1 MNDAFFKV
9 GDEGLEVAGL
19 RPERGTRAHG
29 SIPLLELADGTWVKA
44 DLIVVRGAE
53 PGPVFLAAAA
63 VHGDEI
69 NGIHIVQQLV
79 AELSPSRLAG
89 TVLALPVQNPLGLQ
103 SQHRFP
109 VGQLLKSPLDQ
120 APADLWASF
129 PGDPEGNST
138 QVMAHVLHRDVFT
151 KADYLIDIH
160 TPTTGGRYMPIAFL
174 PPPRSG
180 EASERAEAM
189 ARAFGT
195 QVILKTDG
203 GMYVHEATPH
213 VVAAGRG
220 AVGFGVELGEGGRV
234 EWQFVE
240 QGVRGLFNLLRLLG
254 MLEGEPEINPDP
266 IVLKTMIPVRAR
278 RGGLLRCD
286 VPLGAR
292 VEQGEEIGTIT
303 SVRGE
308 MVQEVR
314 APIAGV
320 LVRTTTFPTVMTGER
335 VAQIGIE
342 W

>member
-1 MNDAFFKV
+1 MNHAFFKV
-9 GDEGLEVAGL
+9 GDERLEVAGL
-19 RPERGTRAHG
+19 RSERGTRSTT

-53 PGPVFLAAAA
+53 PGPVFLAASA

-79 AELSPSRLAG
+79 AELAPSRLRG

-103 SQHRFP
+103 AQHRFP

-120 APADLWASF
+120 APADLWAAF

-138 QVMAHVLHRDVFT
+138 QVMAHVLHTRVFA

-174 PPPRSG
+174 PPPRVG
-180 EASERAEAM
+180 AASERAEAM

-195 QVILKTDG
+195 QVVLKTDA

-220 AVGFGVELGEGGRV
+220 AAGFGVELGEGGRV
-234 EWQFVE
+234 EWEFVE
-240 QGVRGLFNLLRLLG
+240 RGVRGLFNLLRLLG
-254 MLEGEPEINPDP
+254 MLEGEPEPTPRP
-266 IVLKTMIPVRAR
+266 ITLKTMIPVRAR

-292 VEQGEEIGTIT
+292 VEKGEAIGTIT
-303 SVRGE
+303 SIRGE
-308 MVQEVR
+308 TVEEIR
-314 APIAGV
+314 APVAGV